1 MSTTFAIDNEENR
14 IEDVTE
20 HPEILD
26 MLQKGKFVGFN
37 TIHHSLVPSDHEIL
51 AQGRQG

>member
-1 MSTTFAIDNEENR
+1 MSTTFAIDNEDNR

-26 MLQKGKFVGFN
+26 MLQKGKFVSFN
-37 TIHHSLVPSDHEIL
+37 PFIL
-51 AQGRQG
+51 